1 MADEKPKGPSAY
13 DYYNQIFDS
22 HKYKPNRVG
31 RKNNVFYAD
40 GSDGLANLKK
50 LYISFL
56 HEASQTSVFF
66 KAFITAYNESY
77 TPSWNSEA
85 VFGRADKIHNFVQT
99 ERTINLT
106 FVVPA
111 ASESEAF
118 ENLGRV
124 QSLVQFLYPN
134 YHDNKEA
141 QTISQGPLVRLK
153 VMNLL
158 QDASNISRTADQAN
172 FRNLQTKSQY
182 YQAYSSKGPEPQY
195 GQLGF
200 ISSLTINHNLENRE
214 AGVFEKLDAQ
224 TNKTVENTVLPKVI
238 ELVVGFTPIHEHP
251 LGWDSNNKFS
261 NTQVGNSAETF
272 PYGVSTF
279 NPREMGTDY
288 EGKSWDQ
295 AARAEDRRE
304 QVEQLRQNAEAR
316 YGGMFGKKGLFGG
329 GGRLARDQRRLE
341 EGKIKNASKRAYIAG
356 AVAGQ
361 AAIDR
366 GYSDSGGDASGDLD
380 VLIESSQREQGTY
393 SGD

>member
-1 MADEKPKGPSAY
+1 MADEKPTGPSAY
-13 DYYNQIFDS
+13 DYYNQIFDT

-31 RKNNVFYAD
+31 RKANVFYAD
-40 GSDGLANLKK
+40 GSDALANRKK

-66 KAFITAYNESY
+66 KAFITAFNESY
-77 TPSWNSEA
+77 TPNWSSEA

-99 ERTINLT
+99 DRAIALSFT
-106 FVVPA
+106 VPA

-118 ENLGRV
+118 ENLGKV
-124 QSLVQFLYPN
+124 QNLTQFLYPN
-134 YHDNKEA
+134 YHNIGEA

-158 QDASNISRTADQAN
+158 QNTKNLKRTEGQAN
-172 FRNLQTKSQY
+172 FRNLQQKSKYYEQY
-182 YQAYSSKGPEPQY
+182 KSKGPQPQN

-200 ISSLTINHNLENRE
+200 ITSMTINHNLESRE
-214 AGVFEKLDAQ
+214 NGVFEVLNAK
-224 TNKTVENTVLPKVI
+224 TNQTVENTILPKTLEVI
-238 ELVVGFTPIHEHP
+238 VNFTPIHEHA
-251 LGWDSNNKFS
+251 LGWDANNKFGS
-261 NTQVGNSAETF
+261 GESEVF

-279 NPREMGTDY
+279 NPREMGSDY

-316 YGGMFGKKGLFGG
+316 YGGMFGTKGLFGG
-329 GGRLARDQRRLE
+329 GGRLARDKRRLE
-341 EGKIKNASKRAYIAG
+341 EGKIKNPSKRAYIAG
-356 AVAGQ
+356 AVAAQ
-361 AAIDR
+361 ESMDK
-366 GYSDSGGDASGDLD
+366 GYSDATGDATGDLD
-380 VLIESSQREQGTY
+380 VLTEASQRGQGTY